1 MSNFKWKENRA
12 PVKRSFATA
21 FQDQDE
27 DGEEELSDSS
37 HSGPAKREPLL
48 HLEDPETRF
57 KRLKAEGIALAGEER
72 FWQAIHTWNQA
83 LEIRGE
89 DAGVLD
95 MKCQVQGVLAARGFD
110 ILRIRIEFKMDD
122 ERLCSHNTLSS
133 RR

>member
-1 MSNFKWKENRA
+1 MSNFKWKRNSA
-12 PVKRSFATA
+12 AVKRSFAAA

-27 DGEEELSDSS
+27 DGANEENLRDDSVD
-37 HSGPAKREPLL
+37 KREPLL

-95 MKCQVQGVLAARGFD
+95 MKCQVQSTLAALTFY
-110 ILRIRIEFKMDD
+110 ILFVLHVLVLFKIH
-122 ERLCSHNTLSS
+122 RLSH
-133 RR
+133 R

>member
-27 DGEEELSDSS
+27 EGGADEEELSDSS

-57 KRLKAEGIALAGEER
+57 ERLKAEGAALAGEER

-83 LEIRGE
+83 LEIHGQ

-95 MKCQVQGVLAARGFD
+95 MKCQVLSN
-110 ILRIRIEFKMDD
+110 L
-122 ERLCSHNTLSS
+122 TLTFYTVG
-133 RR
+133 RTIG